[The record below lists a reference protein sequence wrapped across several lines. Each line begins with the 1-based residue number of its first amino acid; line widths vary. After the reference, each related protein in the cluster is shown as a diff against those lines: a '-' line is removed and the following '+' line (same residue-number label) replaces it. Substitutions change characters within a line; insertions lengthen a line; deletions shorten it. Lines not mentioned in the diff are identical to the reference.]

1 MFEFSGELTGS
12 AYKYFKKRMLKLE
25 VGVLTFSFGTMFM
38 LLLLISITTGY
49 WPATIAWLTF
59 YLLLLIILV
68 AFPRKKEKS
77 EVMPTK
83 IFSDVEYI
91 VSQSKKT
98 EEYLLFEDVKK
109 IVDYGEFYNV
119 FLNGKYSYAFIC
131 QKSLLTQGTLEE
143 FEAHFEGKIERI
155 YK

>member
-25 VGVLTFSFGTMFM
+25 VGVLTFSFGTMFI
-38 LLLLISITTGY
+38 LFLIISITTGY
-49 WPATIAWLTF
+49 WPMTFAWLGLYSF
-59 YLLLLIILV
+59 IILLT
-68 AFPRKKEKS
+68 FLPRKKERHD
-77 EVMPTK
+77 VMPTK

-98 EEYLLFEDVKK
+98 EEYLLFENVKK

-155 YK
+155 DK